1 MYLERSKHMRL
12 NESSKQILFG
22 NIELIKYC
30 RVAGVSIEKIKRC
43 NIERMGDLYVFVL
56 SKDNVKDLADKFLEY
71 DIDTQPDIV
80 LTMEYKDGKGFEF
93 GTTEFTKRVLDI

>member
-1 MYLERSKHMRL
+1 MRL

-30 RVAGVSIEKIKRC
+30 RGAGVSIEKIKRC

-56 SKDNVKDLADKFLEY
+56 SKDNVKDLADKYLEY

-93 GTTEFTKRVLDI
+93 ETTEFTKRVLNI